1 MTQRDTAEQAQ
12 LLRIALLLGGPAL
25 IIGAF
30 ALGFAVKRFD
40 LPVAVGL
47 ILLVLLFP
55 ATWGLILLVE
65 HAVGRS
71 SHALVTALHA
81 GHAASPR
88 PGFSRQEALVAQG
101 RMDEAAAA
109 YRLHLAESPQDVAA
123 LLALGRLLAGPMA
136 DADGAERAYLT
147 ARRCPAGTEWDRIIS
162 NDLIDLYERTKQE
175 GRLRVE
181 LARFGALHR
190 GTKASDAALD
200 RLRALKADERPP
212 SPHGGEGVRG

>member
-1 MTQRDTAEQAQ
+1 MARRDTAEQAQ
-12 LLRIALLLGGPAL
+12 LLRIAVLLGGPAL

-65 HAVGRS
+65 HAIGRS
-71 SHALVTALHA
+71 SQGLVTALHA

-101 RMDEAAAA
+101 RLDAAAAA
-109 YRLHLAESPQDVAA
+109 YRLHVAEHPDDVAA

-136 DADGAERAYLT
+136 DADGAEAAYLT
-147 ARRCPAGTEWDRIIS
+147 ARRCSAGGDWDRIIS

-175 GRLRVE
+175 GRLCVE

-190 GTKASDAALD
+190 GTTAGESALE
-200 RLRALKADERPP
+200 RLRGLK
-212 SPHGGEGVRG
+212 SQ

>member
-1 MTQRDTAEQAQ
+1 MARRDTAEQAQ
-12 LLRIALLLGGPAL
+12 LLRIAVLLGGPAL

-65 HAVGRS
+65 HAIGRS
-71 SHALVTALHA
+71 SQGLVTALHA

-101 RMDEAAAA
+101 RLDAAAAA
-109 YRLHLAESPQDVAA
+109 YRLHVAEHPDDVAA

-136 DADGAERAYLT
+136 DGAEAAYLT
-147 ARRCPAGTEWDRIIS
+147 ARRCSAGGDWDRIIS

-175 GRLRVE
+175 GRLCVE

-190 GTKASDAALD
+190 GTTAGESALE
-200 RLRALKADERPP
+200 RLRGLK
-212 SPHGGEGVRG
+212 SQ

>member
-1 MTQRDTAEQAQ
+1 MTGRDTAEQAQ

-30 ALGFAVKRFD
+30 TVFFLWSRANLHPAFLF
-40 LPVAVGL
+40 LGL
-47 ILLVLLFP
+47 ILVLPL
-55 ATWGLILLVE
+55 TWGLILLVE
-65 HAVGRS
+65 HAIGRS
-71 SHALVTALHA
+71 SQGLVTALHA

-88 PGFSRQEALVAQG
+88 QGFSRQEALVAQG
-101 RMDEAAAA
+101 RLDEAAAA
-109 YRLHLAESPQDVAA
+109 YRLHLAEHPDDVAA

-136 DADGAERAYLT
+136 DAEGAEAAYLT
-147 ARRCPAGTEWDRIIS
+147 ARRCSAAGDWDRIIS

-175 GRLRVE
+175 GRLCVE

-190 GTKASDAALD
+190 GTNAGAAALE